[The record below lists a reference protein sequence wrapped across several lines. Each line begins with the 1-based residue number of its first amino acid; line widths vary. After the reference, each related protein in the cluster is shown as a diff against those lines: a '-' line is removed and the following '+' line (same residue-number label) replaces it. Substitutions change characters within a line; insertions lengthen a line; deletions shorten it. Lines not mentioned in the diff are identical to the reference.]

1 MSTQDTDT
9 RVSVLE
15 SKVQS
20 INASVE
26 KLEDKI
32 DSNYTTLHTRI
43 SDLRDDLRKDISVS
57 GEKIMSAMDDNRKS
71 SSEQHKVLAD
81 KIQGIEK
88 WRWMIMGAAMV
99 FGYVLAHIKLGNLLS
114 S

>member
-1 MSTQDTDT
+1 MSTQDTEI

-15 SKVQS
+15 SKVQT
-20 INASVE
+20 ITASVE

-57 GEKIMSAMDDNRKS
+57 SEKIMDIYEDFD
-71 SSEQHKVLAD
+71 E
-81 KIQGIEK
+81 
-88 WRWMIMGAAMV
+88 IM
-99 FGYVLAHIKLGNLLS
+99 
-114 S
+114 

>member
-1 MSTQDTDT
+1 MSATDTDI

-15 SKVQS
+15 SKVQT

-57 GEKIMSAMDDNRKS
+57 GDKIMTAMDDNRKS
-71 SSEQHKVLAD
+71 SSEQHKLLAD

-88 WRWMIMGAAMV
+88 WRWMIMGAAIV
-99 FGYVLAHIKLGNLLS
+99 VGYILAHVKLDKLIG
-114 S
+114 

>member
-1 MSTQDTDT
+1 M
-9 RVSVLE
+9 
-15 SKVQS
+15 
-20 INASVE
+20 
-26 KLEDKI
+26 
-32 DSNYTTLHTRI
+32 
-43 SDLRDDLRKDISVS
+43 DD
-57 GEKIMSAMDDNRKS
+57 MDDNRKS
-71 SSEQHKVLAD
+71 SSDQHKLLAD